1 MIIKGIGATS
11 HLDLHNCRLSKEMLE
26 ELVNNINNEKY
37 AIRMGIE
44 HDSSI
49 MPIGKILSGK
59 MLELEDG
66 EYAVEIEQEIFE
78 KLGTHTDSLNK
89 IWYITGSYSDT
100 RPFADAQIEKVDN
113 IKVSIDPINF
123 SQMGYEKLWNFYEQE
138 CQIDVECSMRK
149 AVIPI
154 PEIVIT
160 LMSGTFAVM
169 VGKKI
174 AEKMSEQVAE
184 DVVKIYDLIK
194 KVVIETLKYIKKD
207 NRPVTY
213 LVRESGESFLLELA
227 VITEKPECLF
237 EALSSEKICQIENEI
252 DDFIKNFDVEIDK
265 IQCLYDKESGKWEIN
280 YVSTKDGK
288 VIGSE
293 KCYKKTVELSKRM
306 GTGLSIGMNVEF
318 DK

>member
-1 MIIKGIGATS
+1 MITKGIGATT
-11 HLDLHNCRLSKEMLE
+11 HLDLHNCRLSREMLE

-49 MPIGKILSGK
+49 MPIGKILRGK
-59 MLELEDG
+59 IIELEEG
-66 EYAVEIEQEIFE
+66 ESAVEIEQEIFE
-78 KLGTHTDSLNK
+78 EIGTYIDPLNR
-89 IWYITGSYSDT
+89 IWHITGSYRDT
-100 RPFADAQIEKVDN
+100 RPFADAQMEKADN

-123 SQMGYEKLWNFYEQE
+123 SQTGYEKLWDFYEQE

-174 AEKMSEQVAE
+174 AEKMSEHVA
-184 DVVKIYDLIK
+184 DDIVKIYDLIK
-194 KVVIETLKYIKKD
+194 KIVLETLKYIKKD

-213 LVRESGESFLLELA
+213 LVRERGEAFLLELA

-237 EALSSEKICQIENEI
+237 EALSSEKICQIEKEI
-252 DDFIKNFDVEIDK
+252 DDFINNFDVEIDK
-265 IQCLYDKESGKWEIN
+265 IQCLYNKEPGKWEIN
-280 YVSTKDGK
+280 YVSTKEGK

-293 KCYKKTVELSKRM
+293 KCYRKTVELRKQM
-306 GTGLSIGMNVEF
+306 GTGLSIGMSVKV